1 MNKTEAAAY
10 LKVSKRA
17 IERYTSQGKLTP
29 KYEKG
34 RTGLAPVY
42 TEAQLDEVKRQMDA
56 AAKPAPAL
64 VRQDA
69 GDKPAKRDKPDSVQ
83 AVALLERIAS
93 ALNNYRAA
101 LPAVSLSEKFR
112 LTVTEAAQLSGLSKS
127 EIEKAI
133 KAGKLKSEK
142 RGAHGARV
150 IKREDLIAYNKK
162 H

>member
-10 LKVSKRA
+10 LKVSTRA
-17 IERYTSQGKLTP
+17 FERYTSQGKLTP

-56 AAKPAPAL
+56 AAKPAQSL

-69 GDKPAKRDKPDSVQ
+69 GDKPAKRDSVQ
-83 AVALLERIAS
+83 AVALLERIAL
-93 ALNNYRAA
+93 ALNNSGAA